1 MRSGHRRRWRH
12 FKDLRGNVVRPTKHK
27 GYRKTE
33 EQKDD
38 HQAQPPVWQFPSRK
52 CSGRHLYNPCRGDDV
67 SGRNLINFTP
77 FCLLEEA
84 VHSEALPLCTIA
96 QNVNS
101 SRRSRR
107 FYALGFT
114 VTLLPFNFAVEN
126 LGEG

>member
-12 FKDLRGNVVRPTKHK
+12 FKALRGNVVRPTKHK

-84 VHSEALPLCTIA
+84 VHSEAPLYVQSPKTSTRLGE
-96 QNVNS
+96 VG
-101 SRRSRR
+101 
-107 FYALGFT
+107 GFT
-114 VTLLPFNFAVEN
+114 LLDSLQPCCP
-126 LGEG
+126 